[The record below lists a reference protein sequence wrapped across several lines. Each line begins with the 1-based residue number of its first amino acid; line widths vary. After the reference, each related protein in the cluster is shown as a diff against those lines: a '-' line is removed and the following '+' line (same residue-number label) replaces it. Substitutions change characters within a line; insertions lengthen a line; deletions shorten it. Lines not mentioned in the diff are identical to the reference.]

1 MSQTAFVFPGQGSQA
16 LGMSAALAEQ
26 FPLVRE
32 LYGLASEALG
42 LDLWELAQAGS
53 IEQLSQTEHTQPAL
67 LTAGVAAYRCWL
79 HAGGKAPAL
88 MAGHSLGEY
97 TALTC
102 AGALD
107 FVDAVGLVRDRGRY
121 MQSAVPAGEGGMA
134 AILGLDDAQVRAIC
148 TEVSTPEAV
157 VQAVNF
163 NAPGQVVIAG
173 SNAAV
178 SMAIEA
184 LKAAGAKRALALP
197 VSIPAHSSLMTPAA
211 QQLRERIA
219 LLEVKVPTIPVVHN
233 CNLEI
238 ADSPEQVRSNLIQ
251 QIDSP
256 VRWVES
262 IETMT
267 ASGIT
272 RFIESGPGKVLGG
285 MIKRIVKEAQVAVID
300 TPEQINELL

>member
-1 MSQTAFVFPGQGSQA
+1 
-16 LGMSAALAEQ
+16 
-26 FPLVRE
+26 
-32 LYGLASEALG
+32 
-42 LDLWELAQAGS
+42 
-53 IEQLSQTEHTQPAL
+53 
-67 LTAGVAAYRCWL
+67 
-79 HAGGKAPAL
+79 
-88 MAGHSLGEY
+88 
-97 TALTC
+97 
-102 AGALD
+102 
-107 FVDAVGLVRDRGRY
+107 
-121 MQSAVPAGEGGMA
+121 MA

-148 TEVSTPEAV
+148 NEVSTPEAV

-211 QQLRERIA
+211 QQLRERIT

-233 CNLEI
+233 CSLEI

-251 QIDSP
+251 QINSP

-262 IETMT
+262 IEKMT

-272 RFIESGPGKVLGG
+272 QFIESGPGKVLGG
-285 MIKRIVKEAQVAVID
+285 MIKRIVKEADVAVID
-300 TPEQINELL
+300 TPEQINELM